1 MTRSPR
7 PLVRRARA
15 DADVREAIDHYLA
28 ESTSVA
34 LGFVDALEAAYEH
47 IRRSPATG
55 SPRYGHELNLQ
66 GLRSWPCRRHPYLVF
81 YVSYEDRI
89 EVWRVLH
96 MSCDIPR
103 WLQQGTSPGFP
114 K

>member
-1 MTRSPR
+1 VP
-7 PLVRRARA
+7 P
-15 DADVREAIDHYLA
+15 
-28 ESTSVA
+28 
-34 LGFVDALEAAYEH
+34 
-47 IRRSPATG
+47 
-55 SPRYGHELNLQ
+55 
-66 GLRSWPCRRHPYLVF
+66 HPYLVF